1 MMGRV
6 AGRRSIAPGRSKVAL
21 LAALAA
27 SVLAPGPSAYA
38 QFNPFRQ
45 YRGPLLTRE
54 DLDAGAAAA
63 RTLLDSEPA
72 AVGQT
77 ASWTGPTT
85 GNTGTFTIRRV
96 FHRSNMPCRIMTSDI
111 AYRQPQR
118 TREYTLRVCRI
129 ANGQWK
135 LAD

>member
-1 MMGRV
+1 MMERV
-6 AGRRSIAPGRSKVAL
+6 AGRRRSAPGRGKAAL
-21 LAALAA
+21 LVALAA
-27 SVLAPGPSAYA
+27 SVLAPGPSAFA

-72 AVGQT
+72 TVGQT

-85 GNTGTFTIRRV
+85 GNAGTFTIRRTYQ
-96 FHRSNMPCRIMTSDI
+96 RSGMPCRIMTSDI
-111 AYRQPQR
+111 IYKQPQR